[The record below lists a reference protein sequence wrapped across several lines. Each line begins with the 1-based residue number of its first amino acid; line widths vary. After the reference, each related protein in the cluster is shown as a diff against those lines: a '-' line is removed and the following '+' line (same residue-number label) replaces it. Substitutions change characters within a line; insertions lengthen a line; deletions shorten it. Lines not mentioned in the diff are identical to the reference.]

1 MKDLLCHLGNFT
13 LYLKPYKDTWYKK
26 ALGKVVQNIIIFFF
40 FFQEDTENV
49 HENSTVSEYIR
60 N

>member
-1 MKDLLCHLGNFT
+1 MKDLLCHIGNFT
-13 LYLKPYKDTWYKK
+13 VYLKPYKDTWYKK
-26 ALGKVVQNIIIFFF
+26 TLGKVVKNVFF